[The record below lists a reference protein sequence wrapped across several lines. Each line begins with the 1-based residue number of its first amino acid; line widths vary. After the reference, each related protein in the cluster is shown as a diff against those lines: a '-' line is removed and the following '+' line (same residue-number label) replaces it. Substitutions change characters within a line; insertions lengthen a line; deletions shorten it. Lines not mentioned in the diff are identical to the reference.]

1 MTRRLRRRS
10 CCPWLLLCLIYPYGA
25 AAQSAPPKP
34 VATDTLDA
42 GESRLWLVAGGASAT
57 VRGHCQTCEE
67 DFPYRHGGSVLV
79 DAGYRVTS
87 RMNAGVE
94 LFWVPTTA
102 ASGHIKTTHL
112 DAVAQF
118 RPWSTQGFLLK
129 GGAGMAF
136 VRNWVD
142 GTNGDAITSKALS
155 LLIGAGWEFHPT
167 GRFGFQVFAAQHA
180 AALGDLTTAGGDVQ
194 DVIGNFWSIG
204 GAVVIR

>member
-1 MTRRLRRRS
+1 MSRRLRRWS
-10 CCPWLLLCLIYPYGA
+10 CGAWLLLCLVPSGA
-25 AAQSAPPKP
+25 AGQSAPPKP
-34 VATDTLDA
+34 VATDTVPA

-79 DAGYRVTS
+79 DAGYRATR
-87 RMNAGVE
+87 RMDAGVE
-94 LFWVPTTA
+94 VFWVPTPA
-102 ASGHIKTTHL
+102 AAGHIRTTHV

-118 RPWSTQGFLLK
+118 RPWSSQGFLLK

-155 LLIGAGWEFHPT
+155 LVIGAGWQFHHT

-180 AALGDLTTAGGDVQ
+180 AALGDLTTASGDVQ

-204 GAVVIR
+204 GAIVIR